1 VTAELAPSSDTSPPS
16 AASSIQFF
24 AWVTPQDSTEVRA
37 LAQSLLHGVPSGWAL
52 TLLGDEDTARLVT
65 DDDIKYRPTPGLD
78 ASERTAALNT
88 AILAS
93 TSDLVAILPLGT
105 VFSPSAVESIAAY
118 FNEHPE
124 VDVAYA
130 DEAREDSTGTVR
142 WLRRPEFSPERLRNQ
157 FYFGDLV
164 VYRNALVR
172 QLEGLRH
179 NIPGAE
185 LYDLALRAAR
195 SGATIGHIPE
205 PLVVVDSSIPAEL
218 TAAEREAT
226 TVVLADHMSATG
238 GGVVNAV
245 SASGVA
251 DTRRPVIGNPLISIV
266 IPTRGLYS
274 PGSDDQHCYV
284 LDAVKGI
291 IEKSTY
297 TNYELVI
304 VIDDVADE
312 RVVEELQRLAGD
324 RLKLV
329 WWSEPF
335 NFSSKVNLGA
345 LHSVGEFILL
355 LNDDIDVITPDWLEA
370 LLALAQIPGAGMSG
384 AMLYYEDD
392 TIQHAGHAYWQN
404 DAAHIAMFV
413 PRGARGP
420 LGGLLVEREV
430 VGVTAACAMMPMAV
444 YNEVGGLSSLLP
456 GAFNDVDL
464 CMKVTWKGYKIYW
477 TPHAELYHFES
488 KTRDAAV
495 HAGEVAVTW
504 GRWGFR
510 MHSPEYWPYPL
521 EMSDEEWE
529 V

>member
-1 VTAELAPSSDTSPPS
+1 VTAELVPSSEIPSPS
-16 AASSIQFF
+16 VASSIQFF
-24 AWVTPQDSTEVRA
+24 AWVTPQDALTVRA
-37 LAQSLLHGVPSGWAL
+37 LAQSLSRGVPSGWSLA
-52 TLLGDEDTARLVT
+52 LLGDEDTARLVT
-65 DDDIKYRPTPGLD
+65 DDDIKYRPTPGSD
-78 ASERTAALNT
+78 RITALNS
-88 AILAS
+88 AMIES
-93 TSDLVAILPLGT
+93 SSDLVAILPLGT
-105 VFSPSAVESIAAY
+105 VFSPLAVEAIGTY
-118 FNEHPE
+118 FGEHPE

-130 DEAREDSTGTVR
+130 DESREDSTGAVR

-157 FYFGDLV
+157 FYLGDLV
-164 VYRNALVR
+164 VYRAHLVR

-179 NIPGAE
+179 GIPGAE

-195 SGATIGHIPE
+195 SGVTIGRIPE
-205 PLVVVDSSIPAEL
+205 PLVVVDSSAPVSELTPAERDA
-218 TAAEREAT
+218 TAA
-226 TVVLADHMSATG
+226 VLSAHMAATG
-238 GGVVNAV
+238 GGTVGTV

-251 DTRRPVIGNPLISIV
+251 DTRRPVVGNPLISIV
-266 IPTRGLYS
+266 IPTRGLYI

-284 LDAVKGI
+284 LDAVKSI
-291 IEKSTY
+291 VEKSTY

-345 LHSVGEFILL
+345 LHSVGEYILL

-444 YNEVGGLSSLLP
+444 YHEVGGLSSLLP